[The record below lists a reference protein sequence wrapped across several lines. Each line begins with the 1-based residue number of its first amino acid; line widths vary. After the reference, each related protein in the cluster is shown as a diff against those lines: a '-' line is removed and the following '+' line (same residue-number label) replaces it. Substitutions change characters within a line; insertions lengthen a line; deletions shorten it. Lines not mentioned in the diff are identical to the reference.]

1 MHEPTG
7 SDLIRPGRWRAG
19 LERVRGR
26 LRRHAGFAG
35 GVAAA
40 FAAIALYAAL
50 FPAPAPLTGD
60 QVDAAIATRIA
71 EATPLPAWSARAY
84 QAIQPSFVLIQT
96 AGADGDEESGNLGS
110 GVVINDA
117 GDILTSLHVVT
128 ATGAISVTFADGTES
143 RARISV
149 AQPENDI
156 AVLSADTLPGRLAPA
171 TLGNPN
177 ALAIGDDV
185 FALGNPF
192 GLYGSLSAGVL
203 SARER
208 SFQPEGSPTR
218 LRGLMQIDAAVN
230 PGNSGGPLVNR
241 NGEVVGIIV
250 GIINPTDQKVFVG
263 IGFAVPITV
272 AGAAAGMPPQ

>member
-1 MHEPTG
+1 
-7 SDLIRPGRWRAG
+7 
-19 LERVRGR
+19 
-26 LRRHAGFAG
+26 
-35 GVAAA
+35 
-40 FAAIALYAAL
+40 
-50 FPAPAPLTGD
+50 
-60 QVDAAIATRIA
+60 
-71 EATPLPAWSARAY
+71 
-84 QAIQPSFVLIQT
+84 VLIET
-96 AGADGDEESGNLGS
+96 AGADGGEDSGGLGS

-128 ATGAISVTFADGTES
+128 ATAAISVTFADGTES
-143 RARISV
+143 SARII
-149 AQPENDI
+149 ATQPENDI
-156 AVLSADTLPGRLAPA
+156 AVISADTLPGQLVPA

-177 ALAIGDDV
+177 ALAIGDEV

-203 SARER
+203 SARNR
-208 SFQPEGSPTR
+208 SFKPEDSPIR

-250 GIINPTDQKVFVG
+250 GIINPTEQKVFVG